1 MTHRTLRDWLR
12 RLLNPVGFEEVGAL
26 WVRTFPEVSQV
37 VGLQK
42 SNFGNQYY
50 INLGIAIRALGIP
63 EPIKEE
69 VCHIRIQV
77 EALLDPASPVG
88 QLLDLDQP
96 LSPEAREERL
106 DATVSPAVSKFL
118 AASRDIAGLRTL
130 KASSLLSRAFVHRE
144 ARDLLEPNGRHRGA
158 PAI

>member
-12 RLLNPVGFEEVGAL
+12 RLLNPAGFKEVGAL

-63 EPIKEE
+63 EPMKEE
-69 VCHIRIQV
+69 VCHIRIRA
-77 EALLDPASPVG
+77 EALLDPESPVS
-88 QLLDLDQP
+88 QLLDLDQS
-96 LSPEAREERL
+96 LSPEAREQRL
-106 DATVSPAVSKFL
+106 NATVSPAVSKFL
-118 AASRDIAGLRTL
+118 ASSRDIDGLQTL
-130 KASSLLSRAFVHRE
+130 KSSGLMSRAFVHRR
-144 ARDLLEPNGRHRGA
+144 AREILEPDRADHSG
-158 PAI
+158 PDT